1 MKGVL
6 PIENHDSHPTESED
20 RAQKKPFAG
29 MFLAHEPIFHQE
41 GQQGGGAT
49 DEGDI
54 GDIGEF
60 QGGVLGQEIE
70 RATE

>member
-1 MKGVL
+1 
-6 PIENHDSHPTESED
+6 
-20 RAQKKPFAG
+20 